1 MKTLNIT
8 SKEVK
13 ETKYYYKEYIGEDV
27 SDFEGNIEIEEN
39 LGCVRFSSIKANGYI
54 WAKEGSEIEAG
65 RGIEAGLGIKAG
77 SEIEAGE
84 GIKAGEGITCKK
96 ELTFRYKLFAGTC
109 LWKTLTDAEKTIT
122 CGKLNP
128 IDGAKVEYG
137 IVKEIG
143 IED

>member
-65 RGIEAGLGIKAG
+65 EGIEAGSEIKAGRGIKAG
-77 SEIEAGE
+77 W
-84 GIKAGEGITCKK
+84 GITCKK

>member
-65 RGIEAGLGIKAG
+65 EGIEAGWRIKAG

>member
-65 RGIEAGLGIKAG
+65 EGIEAGSEIKAGRGIKAG
-77 SEIEAGE
+77 WGIEAGE
-84 GIKAGEGITCKK
+84 GIEAG
-96 ELTFRYKLFAGTC
+96 
-109 LWKTLTDAEKTIT
+109 W
-122 CGKLNP
+122 
-128 IDGAKVEYG
+128 
-137 IVKEIG
+137 G
-143 IED
+143 IEAGDLS